1 LYYCVDVHQRSRN
14 DTQRS
19 SALPPPHVY
28 FTTDIYA
35 ACGVGRINAMLKA
48 YLDRSVSAG
57 SVESLIQSW
66 GAPLQ
71 SALGTADA
79 AAFREADYHRKN
91 PLLLLHFARWRETL
105 CLLDL
110 LGAIP
115 DVSDAA
121 RLTASLR
128 PQVLDS
134 PASATMKGTD
144 PLMPDRLRQWADSCR
159 VWPCHLYAFA
169 TPNTP
174 ALEKIASFSPLVE
187 IGAGTGYWS
196 QMLRLS
202 FPKCTVVAY
211 DKDPPTIQGKVI
223 KPNDYHGKSRAWT
236 QVLKGGPEVAAQYAQ
251 HALFLCYPPPDNA
264 MALLAL
270 RAYTGSTVC
279 YVGKK

>member
-1 LYYCVDVHQRSRN
+1 
-14 DTQRS
+14 
-19 SALPPPHVY
+19 VY
-28 FTTDIYA
+28 FTSDIYA
-35 ACGVGRINAMLKA
+35 ASGAIDRVNAMLKA

-57 SVESLIQSW
+57 CAESLVQSW
-66 GAPLQ
+66 EAPLQ
-71 SALGTADA
+71 SALGTGTAES
-79 AAFREADYHRKN
+79 FKEAEYYRKN
-91 PLLLLHFARWRETL
+91 PLLLLHFARWRESV

-115 DVSDAA
+115 EVSETSK
-121 RLTASLR
+121 LFASLR

-134 PASATMKGTD
+134 PTSATMKGTD

-169 TPNTP
+169 TPNTS
-174 ALEKIASFSPLVE
+174 ALAKIASFSPIVE
-187 IGAGTGYWS
+187 LGAGTGYWS

-211 DKDPPTIQGKVI
+211 DKDPPTTQGKVI

-236 QVLKGGPEVAAQYAQ
+236 QVLKGGPEVAAQHAQ

-279 YVGKK
+279 YVGKC